1 MAQTTNAIVF
11 RLGIKNNEWNYRY
24 FEKNKEEFTLF
35 NYQNVQIQNYL
46 KQYLNKYGLIL
57 HKTKFVFNNTN
68 LHIFISYIT
77 TKKSIFLL
85 KRSKKKYF
93 INVQDKGK
101 KKREKKILVKKV
113 LKEKKPKKKKLKK
126 KKLKGLARIE
136 MKQKKEQLKELRRR
150 KKEFRELQQKEKEL
164 RLKRNLIRKRLIQRW
179 ILKNNIIIRKKK
191 WKKRRIKFISNISVV
206 SRISKKKPIKT
217 YLLNKRIQLKKTR
230 IGWYYK
236 QKEKRWAKTYG
247 FKIRRAKVVR
257 KFKKKLYKT
266 NYKTTEKLKKNLFL
280 EELLESLSIF
290 TGKKYHVYLT
300 LQNLNRG
307 LNLELVKSDKKF
319 LRKTVFLLKQYF
331 NEKFFNESI
340 NIIFISI
347 KIKNSAQLLASF
359 LAKQLSLLK
368 RHNYFLVFLKRILST
383 FISHKLSKIK
393 GIKILISGRFNGAPR
408 AKSRLIT
415 VGFTPILTISK
426 SIDYYE
432 TTCYTKNGTF
442 GIKIWIS
449 PS

>member
-1 MAQTTNAIVF
+1 
-11 RLGIKNNEWNYRY
+11 
-24 FEKNKEEFTLF
+24 
-35 NYQNVQIQNYL
+35 
-46 KQYLNKYGLIL
+46 
-57 HKTKFVFNNTN
+57 
-68 LHIFISYIT
+68 
-77 TKKSIFLL
+77 
-85 KRSKKKYF
+85 
-93 INVQDKGK
+93 
-101 KKREKKILVKKV
+101 
-113 LKEKKPKKKKLKK
+113 
-126 KKLKGLARIE
+126 
-136 MKQKKEQLKELRRR
+136 
-150 KKEFRELQQKEKEL
+150 
-164 RLKRNLIRKRLIQRW
+164 
-179 ILKNNIIIRKKK
+179 
-191 WKKRRIKFISNISVV
+191 
-206 SRISKKKPIKT
+206 
-217 YLLNKRIQLKKTR
+217 
-230 IGWYYK
+230 
-236 QKEKRWAKTYG
+236 
-247 FKIRRAKVVR
+247 
-257 KFKKKLYKT
+257 
-266 NYKTTEKLKKNLFL
+266 
-280 EELLESLSIF
+280 
-290 TGKKYHVYLT
+290 
-300 LQNLNRG
+300 
-307 LNLELVKSDKKF
+307 
-319 LRKTVFLLKQYF
+319 LKQYF